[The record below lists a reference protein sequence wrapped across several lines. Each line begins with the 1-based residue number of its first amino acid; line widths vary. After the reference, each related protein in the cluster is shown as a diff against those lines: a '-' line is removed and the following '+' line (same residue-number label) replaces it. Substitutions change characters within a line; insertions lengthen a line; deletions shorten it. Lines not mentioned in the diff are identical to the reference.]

1 MTHHPRSLLRRCR
14 PALTALALACAGV
27 GGQAAQAA
35 PLDDIRRQVEASQ
48 FEAAYA
54 TALANPQLIGDVHFD
69 FLYGVAA
76 INVGRVPEGLLALER
91 HLAAV
96 PANDRARLEL
106 ARGYFLLGEYARA
119 RSEFE
124 LVLRFNPPAGV
135 RANINGFLQA
145 MQTRESVDR
154 RSTARLYLE
163 VGGGHDS
170 NVNLGTF
177 QSEVNTPF
185 GLIQP
190 PPTSRQIADDFGQV
204 AMGLLQTWRVSNR
217 LSVFAGADLDQRSNA
232 EQRAFDIGSAS
243 GYVGL
248 QNLAASALWRTTLG
262 GSVQTVGA
270 NRYRHTV
277 QVGTDASFTLGPTL
291 QATAFGQYGE
301 QRFLGADAVRD
312 SQNTTLGGNVNWSP
326 ANWPWQPVF
335 STRLSFTVEDNNDER
350 RTDLSK
356 HQPLLRV
363 SASVTPVP
371 QVRLALGA
379 TAYQQSYRGIDIG
392 FGSKRRDD
400 TAGIDGAITWAMNA
414 NWSLRC
420 DGSWTVTRSNQDLYD
435 NARKALSLKLR
446 YQL

>member
-1 MTHHPRSLLRRCR
+1 MTHHLTRTASSPRRRW
-14 PALTALALACAGV
+14 AAAVLALACS
-27 GGQAAQAA
+27 AALAA

-91 HLAAV
+91 HLSAV

-119 RSEFE
+119 RAEFE

-154 RSTARLYLE
+154 RSTARLYIE
-163 VGGGHDS
+163 VGGGHDN

-177 QSEVNTPF
+177 QASVTTPF
-185 GLIQP
+185 GPIVP
-190 PPTSRQIADDFGQV
+190 PPSSRQIADGFGQLTLG
-204 AMGLLQTWRVSNR
+204 ALQTWRVSNR
-217 LSVFAGADLDQRSNA
+217 LSVFGGFDLDQRSNA
-232 EQRAFDIGSAS
+232 EARAFDLGSAA

-248 QNLAASALWRTTLG
+248 QNLASSALWRTTLG

-270 NRYRHTV
+270 NRYRHAV
-277 QVGTDASFTLGPTL
+277 QVGTDANFTLGPTL
-291 QATAFGQYGE
+291 AATAFAQYGE
-301 QRFLGADAVRD
+301 QRFMGADAVRD
-312 SQNTTLGGNVNWSP
+312 AQLTTLGGNVNWSP
-326 ANWPWQPVF
+326 QGWAWAPLLSV
-335 STRLSFTVEDNNDER
+335 RLSYTVEDNNDER

-371 QVRLALGA
+371 AIRFALGA

-400 TAGIDGAITWAMNA
+400 TLGIDGAATWAMDG
-414 NWSLRC
+414 NWSLRA
-420 DGSWTVTRSNQDLYD
+420 DGVWFVTKSNQDLYD

-446 YQL
+446 YQY